1 LVDFCIDSVPIVTVL
16 SQPYRL
22 KTTTYFCTDCCPVAV
37 EFGVGEFVVGVY
49 GQGCSVDVVG
59 LGKPAR
65 TELLVAFLLL
75 RNQLLGF
82 LWNKQTG

>member
-1 LVDFCIDSVPIVTVL
+1 MVPRIILLNDNQGLKQTT
-16 SQPYRL
+16 RL
-22 KTTTYFCTDCCPVAV
+22 KTTTHFCTDCCPVAV
-37 EFGVGEFVVGVY
+37 EFRVGEFVVGVY

-65 TELLVAFLLL
+65 TKLLVALLLL

-82 LWNKQTG
+82 LWNKQAG